1 MVCGYFPMIG
11 LGLLGMTN
19 YALIQD
25 SPHTKDSNAMPIRV
39 KSRGN
44 ETAEQMLRRFKKLC
58 EREGITKDLK
68 RRQYYEKPSEIK
80 RREEIRGPQR
90 TFTIRTDS
98 DRGFGF
104 SNGGG
109 GGSSSGGGPRG
120 RSGGGERSGG
130 GGRTGGGRTGGGRTG
145 GGRTGGGRTGGG
157 RTGGGAGR
165 TGGGRAGSGR

>member
-1 MVCGYFPMIG
+1 MIG
-11 LGLLGMTN
+11 VGLLGMTN
-19 YALIQD
+19 YALIRD

-68 RRQYYEKPSEIK
+68 RRQYHEKPSEIK

-90 TFTIRTDS
+90 TFTVRPDS
-98 DRGFGF
+98 DRGFGG
-104 SNGGG
+104 SSGGSGGG
-109 GGSSSGGGPRG
+109 GGGGGGSSSSGGGPRG
-120 RSGGGERSGG
+120 RSA
-130 GGRTGGGRTGGGRTG
+130 GGRTGGGARTG

-157 RTGGGAGR
+157 RTGGGARPSGGAGRSGGGR
-165 TGGGRAGSGR
+165 TGSGR

>member
-1 MVCGYFPMIG
+1 MIG
-11 LGLLGMTN
+11 VGLLGMTN
-19 YALIQD
+19 YALIRD

-68 RRQYYEKPSEIK
+68 RRQYHEKPSEIK

-90 TFTIRTDS
+90 TFTVRPDS
-98 DRGFGF
+98 DRGFGG
-104 SNGGG
+104 SSGGGSGGGGGGG

-120 RSGGGERSGG
+120 RSAGGRTGGGARAGG
-130 GGRTGGGRTGGGRTG
+130 GGRTGGGRTGGGARPSGGAGRSG
-145 GGRTGGGRTGGG
+145 GGRTG
-157 RTGGGAGR
+157 
-165 TGGGRAGSGR
+165 SGR

>member
-1 MVCGYFPMIG
+1 MIG
-11 LGLLGMTN
+11 VGLLGMTN
-19 YALIQD
+19 YALIRD

-68 RRQYYEKPSEIK
+68 RRQYHEKPSEIK

-90 TFTIRTDS
+90 TFTVRPDS
-98 DRGFGF
+98 DRGFGG
-104 SNGGG
+104 SGGGGGSGGSGGGGG

-120 RSGGGERSGG
+120 RSA
-130 GGRTGGGRTGGGRTG
+130 GGRTGGGA
-145 GGRTGGGRTGGG
+145 RTGGGRTGGG
-157 RTGGGAGR
+157 RTGGGARPSGGAGR
-165 TGGGRAGSGR
+165 SGGGRPGSGR

>member
-1 MVCGYFPMIG
+1 MIG
-11 LGLLGMTN
+11 VGLLGMTN
-19 YALIQD
+19 YALIRD

-68 RRQYYEKPSEIK
+68 RRQYHEKPSEIK

-90 TFTIRTDS
+90 TFTVRPDS
-98 DRGFGF
+98 DRGFGG
-104 SNGGG
+104 SGGGGSGGGGGG

-120 RSGGGERSGG
+120 RSA
-130 GGRTGGGRTGGGRTG
+130 GGRTGGGA
-145 GGRTGGGRTGGG
+145 RTGGGRTGGG
-157 RTGGGAGR
+157 RTGGGARPSGGAGRSGGGR
-165 TGGGRAGSGR
+165 TGSGR